1 MTAGNWIAVV
11 SAAIAF
17 LGLAAGMMVM
27 AVQIAFRFGE
37 HHSRLNVVERDTA
50 ELKIEG
56 RSTADAISAISGKM
70 SLLDEVRADV
80 KQMARLLGS
89 RGRTARQDQES

>member
-50 ELKIEG
+50 DPLH
-56 RSTADAISAISGKM
+56 
-70 SLLDEVRADV
+70 
-80 KQMARLLGS
+80 S
-89 RGRTARQDQES
+89 R

>member
-50 ELKIEG
+50 ELKVMAHSAE
-56 RSTADAISAISGKM
+56 AAIAQVGSM
-70 SLLDEVRADV
+70 SKLLDEVRTDV
-80 KQMARLLGS
+80 KRLLGS
-89 RGRTARQDQES
+89 RSRTARQDQES